1 MNSVVENSFW
11 RRFRKRAQSGNQQYS
26 LRHMFDLF
34 IQDAQRWY
42 VMGQITPREKITL
55 RVLLALLY
63 RNMPLRAMA
72 WFRFGSWCQ
81 HNGIPLLP
89 GMIQRKL
96 LREFG
101 LDIVVGAEIGGGLYI
116 AHPAGTVIAPKRIGQ
131 NCSIIAAVT
140 IGMRNEWAFPKI
152 GDNVFIGA
160 GARVLGDII
169 IGENAMIGA
178 NAVAIHD
185 VPADATVVGI
195 PARVV
200 GFNHIRVGCEV

>member
-1 MNSVVENSFW
+1 MNSVVENNFW
-11 RRFRKRAQSGNQQYS
+11 HRFRSRTQRRNKQYS

-55 RVLLALLY
+55 RVLLILLY
-63 RNMPLRAMA
+63 RSMSLRAMA

-81 HNGIPLLP
+81 RNGIPLLP
-89 GMIQRKL
+89 GLIQRRL
-96 LREFG
+96 LRVFG
-101 LDIVVGAEIGGGLYI
+101 LDIVIGSEIGGGLYI
-116 AHPAGTVIAPKRIGQ
+116 AHPAGTVIAPGCIGQ

-160 GARVLGDII
+160 GARVLGSIT
-169 IGENAMIGA
+169 IGDGAMIGA

-185 VPADATVVGI
+185 VPAGATAVGI
-195 PARVV
+195 PARVLV
-200 GFNHIRVGCEV
+200 SNHIMVGCEV